1 MQNEV
6 AKKVQKALEVAGLSS
21 RDVTPFL
28 KVRVMGLVS
37 KLSASTSSNK
47 EGLITIWSPT
57 EMQVCH
63 NHQWYVSVANILFSV
78 EKGRHDFWYKGLKL
92 HLCC

>member
-6 AKKVQKALEVAGLSS
+6 AKKVQRALEVADLSS

-37 KLSASTSSNK
+37 KHSASISSNK
-47 EGLITIWSPT
+47 EGLITIWNPT

-78 EKGRHDFWYKGLKL
+78 EKGRHAL
-92 HLCC
+92 

>member
-6 AKKVQKALEVAGLSS
+6 AKKVQKALEVADLSS

-47 EGLITIWSPT
+47 GGLITIWNTTEMQLCCCCT
-57 EMQVCH
+57 EMQVWH
-63 NHQWYVSVANILFSV
+63 NHLQCISAANMLF
-78 EKGRHDFWYKGLKL
+78 EKGRQDFW
-92 HLCC
+92 

>member
-1 MQNEV
+1 MLQVVMQNEA

-37 KLSASTSSNK
+37 KLSASTSSTK
-47 EGLITIWSPT
+47 EGLITIWNPT
-57 EMQVCH
+57 EMQVRR
-63 NHQWYVSVANILFSV
+63 NHHQCLSVANIFSV
-78 EKGRHDFWYKGLKL
+78 EKGRNGFFCAKH
-92 HLCC
+92 

>member
-1 MQNEV
+1 MLQEVMQNEV
-6 AKKVQKALEVAGLSS
+6 AKKVQKALEVADLSS

-47 EGLITIWSPT
+47 GGLITIWNPT
-57 EMQVCH
+57 EMQVWH
-63 NHQWYVSVANILFSV
+63 NHLQCISAANMLF
-78 EKGRHDFWYKGLKL
+78 EKGRQDFW
-92 HLCC
+92 